1 MGGLWGTT
9 VAPIVPTGIIS
20 HRLFINL
27 LVCLF
32 KYKKMNFNKN
42 YTANTVYF
50 LSKMSELFHYG
61 NESGCSP

>member
-27 LVCLF
+27 LGEI
-32 KYKKMNFNKN
+32 
-42 YTANTVYF
+42 TG
-50 LSKMSELFHYG
+50 LSV
-61 NESGCSP
+61 